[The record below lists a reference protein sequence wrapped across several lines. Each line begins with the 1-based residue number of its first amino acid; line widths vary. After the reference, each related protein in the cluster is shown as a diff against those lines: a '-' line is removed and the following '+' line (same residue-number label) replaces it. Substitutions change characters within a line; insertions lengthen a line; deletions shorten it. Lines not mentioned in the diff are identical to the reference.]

1 MLGLLLVSILA
12 MVLYLTLMAVNYGIQ
27 PSISD
32 NYYVARHRWT
42 FTSTM
47 LVQAFLM
54 ALVMITIAPEN
65 IQFAGFFAGAGLAFV
80 GVAAAYKESIT
91 NTIHTFGAVISGIM
105 SLVWTLNICLP
116 ISLLAILVALFILI
130 RRGRNTIYWVEVT
143 AFAMVYI
150 TSIIKLV

>member
-1 MLGLLLVSILA
+1 MA
-12 MVLYLTLMAVNYGIQ
+12 LYLTLMAVSYGIQ

-32 NYYVARHRWT
+32 NYYVSRHRWS

-54 ALVMITIAPEN
+54 SLLMIELAPEN
-65 IQFAGFFAGAGLAFV
+65 IHFAGFFAGAGLAFV

-91 NTIHTFGAVISGIM
+91 NTVHTFGAVISGIM
-105 SLVWTLNICLP
+105 SLVWTFNTCLP
-116 ISLLAILVALFILI
+116 IFLIAILVVLLLLI

-143 AFAMVYI
+143 AFAMVYLAC
-150 TSIIKLV
+150 IIQLI

>member
-1 MLGLLLVSILA
+1 MA
-12 MVLYLTLMAVNYGIQ
+12 LYLTLMAVNYGIQ

-32 NYYVARHRWT
+32 NYYVSRHRWT

-47 LVQAFLM
+47 LIQAFLM
-54 ALVMITIAPEN
+54 TPVMITLAPGN
-65 IQFAGFFAGAGLAFV
+65 IQFTGFLSGIGLAFV
-80 GVAAAYKESIT
+80 GVAAAYRESLT
-91 NTIHTFGAVISGIM
+91 NTVHTLGALLSGIM
-105 SLVWTLNICLP
+105 SLVWAFNICLP
-116 ISLLAILVALFILI
+116 ISIISILVVLFLLI

>member
-1 MLGLLLVSILA
+1 MIGLLFVSILA

-32 NYYVARHRWT
+32 NYYVSRHRWT
-42 FTSTM
+42 FTFTM
-47 LVQAFLM
+47 LVQAILM
-54 ALVMITIAPEN
+54 SLLMIQLAPEN

-91 NTIHTFGAVISGIM
+91 NTVHTFGAVISGIM
-105 SLVWTLNICLP
+105 SLVWTFNICLP
-116 ISLLAILVALFILI
+116 ISLIAILVVLLLLI

-143 AFAMVYI
+143 AFAMVYL